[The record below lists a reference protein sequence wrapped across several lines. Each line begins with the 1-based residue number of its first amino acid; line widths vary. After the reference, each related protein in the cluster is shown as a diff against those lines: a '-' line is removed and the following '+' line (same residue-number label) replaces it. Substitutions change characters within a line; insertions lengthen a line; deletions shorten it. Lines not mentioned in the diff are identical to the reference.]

1 MDDRRHRDRPFTPP
15 GIAATPTASARTAAA
30 PPAGQPQPPSTAVAG
45 IMDHHDQPMATDAP
59 PAPDADANASS
70 SAAPLTSD
78 LADLRKKIDSV
89 DAQLVHLLNQRATIS
104 VQVGKVKQ
112 LASESSGT
120 APSAPSASSSDVYV
134 PRRERE
140 VFEKVVRL
148 NHGPLAH
155 EAVVAIYREI
165 MSASISLQQQVAV
178 AFLGPAGTHTHQAAL
193 DRFGDSVLF
202 VPISTIAEVFTAV
215 EQGRA
220 TYGLVPLE
228 NSTFGSVAQSLDR
241 FMTTTL
247 QIRAESYLPIHHHLM
262 SNSTLHTI
270 RRVYSHPEAFGQ
282 CQKFLDTHLPDA
294 ARINVA
300 STAHA
305 AELAAKEPYAAAI
318 CNADAA
324 GNTTRF
330 VVIARGQGDATP
342 SGNDA
347 TLLCFTVD
355 HRAPG
360 ALCDALKVFKDC
372 GINLTRIDSRPDRL
386 RNARAGLWHYVWFV
400 ELEGH
405 RVDAK
410 VVRAVEGLTASCLD
424 VKVLGSY
431 PKVPTPT
438 PTA

>member
-1 MDDRRHRDRPFTPP
+1 
-15 GIAATPTASARTAAA
+15 
-30 PPAGQPQPPSTAVAG
+30 
-45 IMDHHDQPMATDAP
+45 MDHHDQPMATDAP
-59 PAPDADANASS
+59 PAPDADADASS

-78 LADLRKKIDSV
+78 LAALRKKIDSV

-112 LASESSGT
+112 LASESSGA
-120 APSAPSASSSDVYV
+120 APAPSASSSDVYV

-305 AELAAKEPYAAAI
+305 AELAAKEPHAAAI
-318 CNADAA
+318 CNAVCGPLYGLSTVQSRVEDAA

-405 RVDAK
+405 RADAK

-431 PKVPTPT
+431 PKVPTPA
-438 PTA
+438 PTS